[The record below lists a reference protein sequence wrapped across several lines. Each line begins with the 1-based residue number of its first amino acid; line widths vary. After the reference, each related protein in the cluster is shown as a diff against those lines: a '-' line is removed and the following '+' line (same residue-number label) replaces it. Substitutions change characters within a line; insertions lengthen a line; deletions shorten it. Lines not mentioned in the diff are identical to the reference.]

1 MSNQRIEAYWSQLRK
16 SCTGWISSKISLKL
30 AFMILLIIFIVNA
43 WNLYLRLCYKDNY
56 MLFVILGTVIELETQ
71 IPLMQQSVQLDG
83 QTSFTLHVVITIY
96 IQVII
101 KTLSC
106 YITICKKAILAS
118 RVRFRPIFLNWQ
130 NWQIFWWMK
139 II

>member
-16 SCTGWISSKISLKL
+16 SCTGWLMNFFKDLNEAGIYDTTKYIHSECMKFVSSTLVQRELDVICDT
-30 AFMILLIIFIVNA
+30 
-43 WNLYLRLCYKDNY
+43 WNSHRIRN
-56 MLFVILGTVIELETQ
+56 TN
-71 IPLMQQSVQLDG
+71 LDG
-83 QTSFTLHVVITIY
+83 QMSFILNIVITFY
-96 IQVII
+96 IQLIT

-106 YITICKKAILAS
+106 YITICNKAILVS
-118 RVRFRPIFLNWQ
+118 HTRVRQSFL